1 MKLISYSTHEFSNS
15 EMSVVVYNE
24 SDGSRVIHIDQEDG
38 MVHLVF
44 ANEEQLKHFITVI
57 SSVYGGRHE
66 INN

>member
-1 MKLISYSTHEFSNS
+1 MITYTTHEFSNS

-38 MVHLVF
+38 MVRLVF
-44 ANEEQLKHFITVI
+44 TNEKQLEKFIRTV
-57 SSVYGGRHE
+57 STVYGGRHE